1 MSESQQA
8 LPPKAKRER
17 SPSFPFI
24 SLKVAVGRLT
34 AFEDYFK
41 RHPAPANK
49 AGLAWSMKG
58 ESSQSAQTLAA
69 LKAFGFVEY
78 SGSGDS
84 LQASVTEEGR
94 SFLRAQ
100 QESTKISILKRAA
113 LRPKSIAKY
122 WQMWNADR
130 PPDPVCLD
138 ELILRGAFTDGAAK
152 LFLSVYDETI
162 AFARLSDS
170 DKESVPVDELE
181 AEPAIG
187 EAMQPNFEAALPRT
201 PAVPPAQQAHSLPT
215 AKPRIVMN
223 GDRLD
228 IQASVDL
235 DGLKQLQ
242 AMLKKYEEI
251 LEIMS

>member
-1 MSESQQA
+1 MSEAQPTS
-8 LPPKAKRER
+8 PPKAKRER

-24 SLKVAVGRLT
+24 SLKVAVNRLA

-41 RHPAPANK
+41 RHAAPANK
-49 AGLAWSMKG
+49 AGLAWGMKG

-69 LKAFGFVEY
+69 LKAFGLIDY

-94 SFLRAQ
+94 NFLRAQ
-100 QESTKISILKRAA
+100 QESTKLGILKRAA

-122 WQMWNADR
+122 WQMWNVDR

-138 ELILRGAFTDGAAK
+138 ELVLKGGFTDGAAK

-162 AFARLSDS
+162 AFAGLSDS
-170 DKESVPVDELE
+170 DKDGAPVDEFGE
-181 AEPAIG
+181 DPAGG
-187 EAMQPNFEAALPRT
+187 EAMQPNFEPASART
-201 PAVPPAQQAHSLPT
+201 PIAPVTQPVHSSPMG
-215 AKPRIVMN
+215 KPRIVMN

-251 LEIMS
+251 LEMMS